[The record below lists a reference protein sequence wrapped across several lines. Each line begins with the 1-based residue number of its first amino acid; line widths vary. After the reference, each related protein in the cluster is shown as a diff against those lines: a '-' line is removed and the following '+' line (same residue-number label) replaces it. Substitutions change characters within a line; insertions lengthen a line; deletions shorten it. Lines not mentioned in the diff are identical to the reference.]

1 MHGGRRSNNKMADLL
16 SAFEQQ
22 TYSSSSRRAGGAV
35 SEPSSLN
42 PFEVQNPANASLE
55 PVSSHLQLVL
65 ADDNNGGCFYVFCR
79 DLLSANSRSTL
90 YCADKTSAGYG
101 K

>member
-1 MHGGRRSNNKMADLL
+1 MADLL

-42 PFEVQNPANASLE
+42 PFEVPSPVSASLD
-55 PVSSHLQLVL
+55 PVSRQFQLIC
-65 ADDNNGGCFYVFCR
+65 GG
-79 DLLSANSRSTL
+79 S
-90 YCADKTSAGYG
+90 
-101 K
+101 